1 VDDLAVIIISTNEAM
16 WLDPCLRTVFEHA
29 GNISLD
35 VVVADN
41 ESTDGTREL
50 VEREFRGARVVT
62 CANRGFAHGN
72 NSGYLTCDARYT
84 LFLNPDTEV
93 LEGTFEQLVRFMDER
108 TEIGVLGVKQ
118 VTADGRLYPTMRRFP
133 NALRAFG
140 EAIGSERMPFS
151 ASWLGKR
158 ELDLARYEGEVE
170 CDWTIGSFLLV
181 RREAIES
188 AGLMDERF
196 FIYGDEVD
204 FCRRIRHA
212 GWKIVH
218 VPAMTILH
226 HADKGGA
233 ARKTNPPMVAQNAF
247 AQVQYGRKH
256 FSTAHRIAFTGAV
269 ALHHVLRSAFT
280 RGDGECSRKRRGASR
295 EALRVVVGLD
305 QPPFGKPPTQ
315 ALALGR
321 SRSKEDDR
329 GNADTRLVA
338 ESAGPGS
345 LSKAKSRSVPG
356 RQDRE
361 HASGQ
366 SASERR
372 R

>member
-16 WLDPCLRTVFEHA
+16 WLDPCLRTVFEHV
-29 GNISLD
+29 GDISLD

-50 VEREFRGARVVT
+50 VEREFPGARIVT
-62 CANRGFAHGN
+62 CANRGFSHGN
-72 NSGYLTCDARYT
+72 NSGYLTCDSRYA

-108 TEIGVLGVKQ
+108 EEIGVLGVKQ

-140 EAIGSERMPFS
+140 EAIGSERMPIS

-226 HADKGGA
+226 HADKGSA
-233 ARKTNPPMVAQNAF
+233 ARRTNPRMVAQNAF
-247 AQVQYGRKH
+247 AQIQYARKH
-256 FSTAHRIAFTGAV
+256 FSPAHRAGFSGAV
-269 ALHHVLRSAFT
+269 ALYYLLRSTFRT
-280 RGDGECSRKRRGASR
+280 GDAEYGRKRRGASR
-295 EALRVVVGLD
+295 RALRVAVGLD
-305 QPPFGKPPTQ
+305 EPPFGKPPEQ

-321 SRSKEDDR
+321 RRSPDADDVGTGSRPIVEPASRPKPRDR
-329 GNADTRLVA
+329 
-338 ESAGPGS
+338 
-345 LSKAKSRSVPG
+345 
-356 RQDRE
+356 
-361 HASGQ
+361 
-366 SASERR
+366 
-372 R
+372 

>member
-1 VDDLAVIIISTNEAM
+1 VDDLAVIIISTNEAH
-16 WLDPCLRTVFEHA
+16 WVAPCLRTLFEHA
-29 GNISLD
+29 GDISLD

-50 VEREFRGARVVT
+50 VEREFPEARVVT
-62 CANRGFAHGN
+62 CPNHGFAHGN

-108 TEIGVLGVKQ
+108 TDLGVVGVKQ

-140 EAIGSERMPFS
+140 EAFGSERMPFK

-158 ELDLARYEGEVE
+158 ELDLALYEGEVE
-170 CDWTIGSFLLV
+170 CDWTIGSFLFV

-204 FCRRIRHA
+204 FCRRISEA

-226 HADKGGA
+226 HADKGSA
-233 ARKTNPPMVAQNAF
+233 ARKTNPRMVAQNAF
-247 AQVQYGRKH
+247 AQIQYGRKH
-256 FSTAHRIAFTGAV
+256 FSPLHRTAFTGAV
-269 ALHHVLRSAFT
+269 ALYYLLRATF
-280 RGDGECSRKRRGASR
+280 RAGEAEHSRKRRAASR
-295 EALRVVVGLD
+295 KALRVVSGLD
-305 QPPFGKPPTQ
+305 EPPFGQPPAQ

-321 SRSKEDDR
+321 SREDNPR
-329 GNADTRLVA
+329 TARARKPA
-338 ESAGPGS
+338 EPAGQ
-345 LSKAKSRSVPG
+345 AAQAAARSRSAPG
-356 RQDRE
+356 GR
-361 HASGQ
+361 SP
-366 SASERR
+366 
-372 R
+372 